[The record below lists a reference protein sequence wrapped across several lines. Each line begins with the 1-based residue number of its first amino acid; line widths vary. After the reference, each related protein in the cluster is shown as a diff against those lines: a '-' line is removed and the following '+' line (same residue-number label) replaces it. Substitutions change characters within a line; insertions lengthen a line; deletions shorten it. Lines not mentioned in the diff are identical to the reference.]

1 MAEEDREEAYRIV
14 QYLMGDDD
22 TSREDIIDRFSQH
35 SHHYDKVLEEA
46 NFRSPSLTAL
56 KTAELFP
63 SDRKNIYIL
72 DVAAGTGLCADKL
85 YSNGF
90 LKMDALEPS
99 HKMLDEARKKGRYGR
114 YFTDVLG
121 VNALNIQTDIYD
133 VVTMSALSTVVL
145 KKMPLNAFEEL
156 IRIVKPGKYSTT
168 TSVCHILGGYIINST
183 LYNLFPDDGD
193 VRAVTFRENMKTL
206 EFQGKWKQV
215 ELAVYPEAIFEE
227 KGAISVHKVLK

>member
-1 MAEEDREEAYRIV
+1 MAEEDREEAYRTV

-22 TSREDIIDRFSQH
+22 TSREDIINRFSQH

-63 SDRKNIYIL
+63 SDRKKIYIL

-99 HKMLDEARKKGRYGR
+99 HKMLDAARKKGLYGR

-121 VNALNIQTDIYD
+121 ENALNIQTDIYD
-133 VVTMSALSTVVL
+133 VVTMSALNTVVL

-156 IRIVKPGKYSTT
+156 IRIVKP
-168 TSVCHILGGYIINST
+168 GGYIINST

-215 ELAVYPEAIFEE
+215 ELEVYPEAIFGE